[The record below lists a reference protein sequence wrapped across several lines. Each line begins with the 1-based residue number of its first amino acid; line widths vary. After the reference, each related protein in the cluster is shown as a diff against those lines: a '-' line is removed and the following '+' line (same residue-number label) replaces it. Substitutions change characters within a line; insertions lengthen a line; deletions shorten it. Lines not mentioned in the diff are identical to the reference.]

1 LAEPVRLVVWDLDE
15 TLWRGTLTE
24 GGIEII
30 PANFAL
36 IRTLAERGIVSSI
49 CSRNDLGAVERILS
63 EAGIWDYFVLPSV
76 NWEAKG
82 PRLRALIES
91 LQLRPASAMFIDDNH
106 LNLKAALHE
115 LPDLQVSDPSIIPRI
130 ATLPLFDGKAD
141 PDLGRL
147 RQYKLLEQ
155 RKTDEQAADGD
166 TSAFL
171 RSCNIVVEIE
181 HDITPHLD
189 RAIELINRTNQLN
202 FIKSRLPEDPHQAT
216 QELTTLLARH
226 EIQAGLVR
234 VVDRYGDHGYCGI
247 YILRM
252 PRRLLQF
259 AFSCR
264 ILGMG
269 VERWLYER
277 LGRPHLAVQGEVLSD
292 VVHDVSPIDWIQFR
306 SSASSVNESAA
317 EQKGWISARGG
328 CDLRAVGHYF
338 SLGAFRSS
346 GEYNFNRHG
355 CDVRIDHS
363 MFLRYAIAGLPP
375 GGMDACKLLGY
386 CEEDFRTALLDQRP
400 GMAVWLLSFWSDT
413 AYAIYR
419 HRETGV
425 VVPFMFPKWHQ
436 ATDVRKAS
444 LDDLPAEQDRS
455 RYVDPLAHLK
465 ENFDYMG
472 LISKALFKENLKII
486 LDAAP
491 LNTRVFI
498 LGANEHLWDSQASVR
513 HRHSGNKSLNRWTR
527 AVTRWRRKVTILN
540 IRDFVA
546 SDTEV
551 HNWGHFDRT
560 VYFRIYQEIER
571 RMLR

>member
-15 TLWRGTLTE
+15 TLWKGTLTE

-30 PANFAL
+30 PENFAL

-49 CSRNDLGAVERILS
+49 CSRNEHSAVERILS

-82 PRLRALIES
+82 PRLQALIES

-115 LPDLQVSDPSIIPRI
+115 LPDLQVSDPSIIPLI
-130 ATLPLFDGKAD
+130 VTLPLFEGKAD
-141 PDLGRL
+141 PDLSRL

-155 RKTDEQAADGD
+155 RKADEQAADGD

-181 HDITPHLD
+181 HDITPHLG

-202 FIKSRLPEDPHQAT
+202 FIKSRLPEDPRQAT
-216 QELTTLLARH
+216 QELAALLARH
-226 EIQAGLVR
+226 EVQAGLVR

-247 YILRM
+247 YILKM
-252 PRRLLQF
+252 SGHLLQF

-269 VERWLYER
+269 VERWLYQR
-277 LGRPHLAVQGEVLSD
+277 LGRPHLIVQGEVLSD
-292 VVHDVSPIDWIQFR
+292 VVHDVSPIDWIQIR
-306 SSASSVNESAA
+306 GRTSSINGSAA

-346 GEYNFNRHG
+346 GEFNLNRHE

-363 MFLRYAIAGLPP
+363 MFLRYALTGMPP
-375 GGMDACKLLGY
+375 GGMEACKGLAY
-386 CEEDFRTALLDQRP
+386 CEEDFRTRLLDRRA
-400 GMAVWLLSFWSDT
+400 GIGAWLLSFWSD
-413 AYAIYR
+413 AAFAVYR

-425 VVPFMFPKWHQ
+425 VVPFMFPRWHQ

-444 LDDLPAEQDRS
+444 LDDLPAELDRS
-455 RYVDPLAHLK
+455 WFAGPLAHLK

-472 LISKALFKENLKII
+472 VISEALFKENLKVI
-486 LDAAP
+486 LNAAP
-491 LNTRVFI
+491 RNTRVFI

-513 HRHSGNKSLNRWTR
+513 HRHSDNKSLNRWTL
-527 AVTRWRRKVTILN
+527 AVTRWRRNVTVLN

-560 VYFRIYQEIER
+560 VYFRIYQEVER